1 MLDLFLVSEL
11 IGSWQTLFHYKTWV
25 GAEWI
30 HTTHSDSFRGR
41 NTHSAPRCCK
51 FTPFS
56 QPGLSSRLVICTQRS
71 WIISYSVTTH
81 LLLLCVIKTLF
92 YDVKEK
98 QISRDVYISS
108 GGSGW
113 VKKQNPGFSPRRPK
127 FLSWTKFNLPWSEL
141 TRSLDPRSFKPKPP
155 RPN

>member
-1 MLDLFLVSEL
+1 MLGLFLVSEL

-51 FTPFS
+51 STLFS
-56 QPGLSSRLVICTQRS
+56 QPGLNSRLVICTQRS

-81 LLLLCVIKTLF
+81 WLPLCVIKTPF
-92 YDVKEK
+92 YDVIEK
-98 QISRDVYISS
+98 QISCDVYMSRV
-108 GGSGW
+108 GSGW
-113 VKKQNPGFSPRRPK
+113 VKQKPGFSPRRPGL
-127 FLSWTKFNLPWSEL
+127 LSRTEFNLSWSEL
-141 TRSLDPRSFKPKPP
+141 PKSLDPRSFKPKPP
-155 RPN
+155 RPD